1 MGLEMLRNTIRLQVA
16 KMMAQSKTISVIL
29 PNEDLVNAVTCEY
42 RKKEDKSF
50 FTRCIEEW

>member
-1 MGLEMLRNTIRLQVA
+1 MGLEMLRNTICLQVA